1 MNEKISHSFLDA
13 FISMDNA
20 CKDALKSNKNLEN
33 LSFSGNGGVTV
44 YINQLVEL
52 RFAPER
58 NEVLQRLVKYRKIRN
73 RLVHEKNARDNV
85 EISKKDIFWINKF
98 ERRLT
103 RGRDPIS
110 IYLRNEKIYRIWS
123 KVRFIFYSFLV
134 VAVALLSYFFLKK
147 LQII

>member
-58 NEVLQRLVKYRKIRN
+58 NEVLQRLVGAGNTVIVIEHNLDLIKTADHIIDMGPEGGDKGGT
-73 RLVHEKNARDNV
+73 VVVCGTPEEVAMCEK
-85 EISKKDIFWINKF
+85 SY
-98 ERRLT
+98 T
-103 RGRDPIS
+103 RQ
-110 IYLRNEKIYRIWS
+110 Y
-123 KVRFIFYSFLV
+123 
-134 VAVALLSYFFLKK
+134 LKK
-147 LQII
+147 ILEL